1 MEDQE
6 EKEGNGL
13 IANVVQLII
22 LFWSLGVISWSYF
35 NPNPTRQ
42 IDTTFAAGLLSAVSA
57 QFGLNIKKGG
67 NGDKKKLQGKVN
79 IVDNKN
85 NKVCIKLKN
94 YFFSYFFFRYLFKR
108 AMSTKSRHRLKVWL
122 MAAIRRQNGLV
133 RPIR

>member
-42 IDTTFAAGLLSAVSA
+42 IDTTFAAGLLSAVTA
-57 QFGLNIKKGG
+57 QYGLNIKK
-67 NGDKKKLQGKVN
+67 NSDSKKKSSIGNTPK
-79 IVDNKN
+79 IVDNKD
-85 NKVCIKLKN
+85 NKNV
-94 YFFSYFFFRYLFKR
+94 
-108 AMSTKSRHRLKVWL
+108 T
-122 MAAIRRQNGLV
+122 Q
-133 RPIR
+133 